1 MRWLLDQGLPLGAI
15 AILNKTGQDSVHVSQ
30 IGKSGATDAGI
41 LKIARDDF
49 RAVVTLDADFH
60 ALLVLSGE
68 TSPSVVRIREEG
80 LKAGAL
86 AEIILRIADRFAVE
100 LNEVCLITFL
110 KGTVRMRKIPF
121 TG

>member
-1 MRWLLDQGLPLGAI
+1 MRWLLDQGLPLGAT
-15 AILNKTGQDSVHVSQ
+15 AVLNEAGHDSVHVSQ
-30 IGKSGATDAGI
+30 MGKSGATDAEI
-41 LKIARDDF
+41 LQIARDHS
-49 RAVVTLDADFH
+49 RIVVTLDADFH

-86 AEIILRIADRFAVE
+86 AEIILRIADRFAIE
-100 LNEVCLITFL
+100 LNEGCLITFL